1 MSNTT
6 CYSSHVT
13 DKLRYNVR
21 KEILYQVKHYYR
33 LQSYLPTNEETEIS
47 KLVEIEIT
55 NVEIYI
61 TKTKVILFFSH
72 FFFFFFFQRIWR
84 KHTCV
89 CNWICLHVTLY
100 SLKTQ
105 PMLTRRTIYVT
116 SKLDRGRIRMK
127 VLNYAYL
134 LTFVSWCNQLRL
146 LEWLFSPCY
155 LRPIT
160 YYSTQS
166 SALSYSLS
174 TNFTGITF

>member
-72 FFFFFFFQRIWR
+72 FFFFFFFNEYGGNIRVFAIESVY
-84 KHTCV
+84 T
-89 CNWICLHVTLY
+89 
-100 SLKTQ
+100 SLC
-105 PMLTRRTIYVT
+105 TR
-116 SKLDRGRIRMK
+116 
-127 VLNYAYL
+127 
-134 LTFVSWCNQLRL
+134 
-146 LEWLFSPCY
+146 
-155 LRPIT
+155 
-160 YYSTQS
+160 
-166 SALSYSLS
+166 
-174 TNFTGITF
+174 